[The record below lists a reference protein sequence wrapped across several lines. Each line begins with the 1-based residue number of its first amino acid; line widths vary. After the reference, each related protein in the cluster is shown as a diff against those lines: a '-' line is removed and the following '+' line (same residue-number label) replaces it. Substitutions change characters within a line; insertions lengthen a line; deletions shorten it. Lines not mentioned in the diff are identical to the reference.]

1 MQLGMIGLGRMGA
14 NMVRRLLKNGHQ
26 CVVFDRSPESVK
38 QLAGEGA
45 TGSTSID
52 DFIGKLQK
60 PRAIWLM
67 VPAAVV
73 DATIADLA
81 PKLSKDDILI
91 DGGNSYYID
100 DIRRA
105 KELAPKGIHYVDV
118 GTSGG
123 VWGLERGY
131 CQMIGGEPGIV
142 KHLDPIFKTLAPGR
156 GNVDRTPGRERSTGT
171 SEEGY
176 LHCGPSGAG
185 HFVKMVHNGIEYGL
199 MAAYAEGL
207 NILKHAN
214 AGKSHR
220 EVDAE
225 TTPLRNPEHYQ
236 YDFNLADVAEVWR
249 RGSVVASWLLD
260 LTA

>member
-14 NMVRRLLKNGHQ
+14 NMVRRLLKNGHTS
-26 CVVFDRSPESVK
+26 VVYDRSADTVK

-45 TGSTSID
+45 TGSTSLD
-52 DFIGKLQK
+52 DFIQKLQK

-73 DATIADLA
+73 DATLHDLT
-81 PKLSKDDILI
+81 SKGL
-91 DGGNSYYID
+91 
-100 DIRRA
+100 
-105 KELAPKGIHYVDV
+105 HYCDV

-123 VWGLERGY
+123 VWGLDRGY
-131 CQMIGGEPGIV
+131 CQMIGGENDIV

-156 GNVDRTPGRERSTGT
+156 GNVDRTPGREKVAGT
-171 SEEGY
+171 AEEGY

-214 AGKSHR
+214 AGKTQR
-220 EVDAE
+220 EDDAE
-225 TTPLRNPEHYQ
+225 TTPLRNPDQ
-236 YDFNLADVAEVWR
+236 
-249 RGSVVASWLLD
+249 
-260 LTA
+260 